1 MQRVIQSV
9 LAAASSGPLAP
20 NPAYSPRFWG
30 QMRQPRP
37 ALSDGQINP
46 RRWRLGGRV
55 APSADAATIA
65 DYGVRALIGV
75 MRFDVTGEGR
85 SAIRSVA

>member
-30 QMRQPRP
+30 QMRRMGQPP
-37 ALSDGQINP
+37 HVVESAIKNGDWEHGYPLLNP
-46 RRWRLGGRV
+46 RK
-55 APSADAATIA
+55 
-65 DYGVRALIGV
+65 
-75 MRFDVTGEGR
+75 
-85 SAIRSVA
+85 